1 MYAVAWLL
9 VIVYSCCQRDE
20 HRHLV
25 RREYQFTP
33 PLNRGTETQNASRL
47 MHADWSMMMTLITN
61 HDQSAA
67 ITLPKYAINSSAPE
81 KKQKMDGTECSQL
94 INRNKKLELMLMR
107 RAKAYSSSCSQTVS
121 HFVAVHSWIV
131 RCSQRSQKSIKTA
144 SALILEVQG
153 LSKSSMLI
161 PLKS

>member
-1 MYAVAWLL
+1 
-9 VIVYSCCQRDE
+9 
-20 HRHLV
+20 
-25 RREYQFTP
+25 
-33 PLNRGTETQNASRL
+33 
-47 MHADWSMMMTLITN
+47 MMMTLITN

-161 PLKS
+161 PLKSSTLVIVLIDSMPMVMSNCFHERLANSAKITTFTGISLFDTFVRRFP